1 MKLTTQQLALL
12 FPQAGKNKA
21 ITGNIPMK
29 FFRYFETEIA
39 EIMKED
45 GLKKY
50 YRGGRYSNAVAGKSY
65 PMTTVRCD
73 AHSVKLYVK
82 A

>member
-1 MKLTTQQLALL
+1 MKLTTQQLVTL
-12 FPQAGKNKA
+12 FPQAGKNRA
-21 ITGNIPMK
+21 LTGNIPMK
-29 FFRYFETEIA
+29 FYRYFEA
-39 EIMKED
+39 EINEAMAED

-50 YRGGRYSNAVAGKSY
+50 YRGGRYSNAVIGKSY

>member
-1 MKLTTQQLALL
+1 MKLTTQQLVTL

-21 ITGNIPMK
+21 LTGNIPMK
-29 FFRYFETEIA
+29 FYQYFETEIEDA
-39 EIMKED
+39 MKED
-45 GLKKY
+45 GLRKY

-65 PMTTVRCD
+65 PMTTVRKD
-73 AHSVKLYVK
+73 AKSVKLYVK